1 MVKSGKSYI
10 NTTIDTELLKSL
22 KMLAVQEGTKL
33 NQLLEEAI
41 KDLLKNYEKKTKGN
55 F

>member
-22 KMLAVQEGTKL
+22 KMLAVQESARL

-41 KDLLKNYEKKTKGN
+41 RDVIKKYDKKVEK
-55 F
+55 